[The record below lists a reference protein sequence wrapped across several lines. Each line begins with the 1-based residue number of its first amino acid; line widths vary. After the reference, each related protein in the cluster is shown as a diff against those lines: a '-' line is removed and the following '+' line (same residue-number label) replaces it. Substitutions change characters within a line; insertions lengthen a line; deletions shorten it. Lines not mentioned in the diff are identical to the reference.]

1 MNSDYIPKRRRV
13 AKACV
18 RCRNLKVKCDG
29 KTPICTR
36 CHNYGYECAWSDQTS
51 RHVSGASLT
60 ASSAKDSHAE
70 LTALRSSLLLY
81 DELLQNIQE
90 RVTTGQAIDAAS
102 LDISRDQIKSALPGA
117 TLTAMQVVRDS
128 TPSRPA
134 LTSEN
139 SEDADHPIAAERFV
153 GVASDLHFFNV
164 IKRSFGGSPPVEG
177 SEQDKEDFEQYDV
190 YAHEEQLDAM
200 LAQVPERAVA
210 DQLIDTYFT
219 TIHLAYPFLCK
230 PLFVREYEQFWTQG
244 THNLEDPI
252 WLSLLRM
259 WIPLQVGLHTLMKQ
273 IPSLLSGF
281 IISPS
286 CASLVNQPVK
296 GRLMSIISYEL

>member
-1 MNSDYIPKRRRV
+1 MNSDLIPKRRRV
-13 AKACV
+13 AKACT

-51 RHVSGASLT
+51 RHP
-60 ASSAKDSHAE
+60 SSAALAATTANESHAE
-70 LTALRSSLLLY
+70 ATALRSSLLLY

-90 RVTTGQAIDAAS
+90 RVATGQPIDATS
-102 LDISRDQIKSALPGA
+102 LGVSIDRLRTALPA
-117 TLTAMQVVRDS
+117 VTMTAIQVARDS
-128 TPSRPA
+128 ATPSRPP
-134 LTSEN
+134 LTTEN
-139 SEDADHPIAAERFV
+139 PEDSDHPIAAERFV

-164 IKRSFGGSPPVEG
+164 IKRSFGGSPPVG
-177 SEQDKEDFEQYDV
+177 DTEQDKEDFEQYDV

-219 TIHLAYPFLCK
+219 TIHIAYPFLCK
-230 PLFVREYEQFWTQG
+230 PLFTRKYEEFWTQG
-244 THNLEDPI
+244 TRSLDDPI

-259 WIPLQVGLHTLMKQ
+259 
-273 IPSLLSGF
+273 SLLPHFG
-281 IISPS
+281 
-286 CASLVNQPVK
+286 
-296 GRLMSIISYEL
+296 